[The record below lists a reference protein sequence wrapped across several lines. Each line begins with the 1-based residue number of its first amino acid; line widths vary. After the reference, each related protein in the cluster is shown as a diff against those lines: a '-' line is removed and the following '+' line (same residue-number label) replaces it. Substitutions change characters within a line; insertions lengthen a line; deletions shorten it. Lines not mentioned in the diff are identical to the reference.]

1 MTTLILWLMKKT
13 GIGKFFSS
21 LIVYAAI
28 IGAIALGFWIWLDR
42 HDTALLKDYV
52 KQVELDTAKAKLAET
67 ERQLAAGRAAAEEY
81 AQRLAEAEAKERAD
95 DAETEKRIADYE
107 KQLAAKGRS
116 CRLNGDD
123 LKFLRH
129 S

>member
-1 MTTLILWLMKKT
+1 MMALIELAIGTKLGRIVTGALAVVLAVIGFRVWL
-13 GIGKFFSS
+13 
-21 LIVYAAI
+21 AAHD
-28 IGAIALGFWIWLDR
+28 ASTRHEALAG
-42 HDTALLKDYV
+42 YV
-52 KQVELDTAKAKLAET
+52 KQVELDATKAKLAET
-67 ERQLAAGRAAAEEY
+67 ERQLEAGRLAAEEY
-81 AQRLAEAEAKERAD
+81 AKRLAEAEAKERAD

-116 CRLNGDD
+116 CRLNSDD

>member
-1 MTTLILWLMKKT
+1 MMWLLDLAIGTRLGRFVT
-13 GIGKFFSS
+13 GA
-21 LIVYAAI
+21 LTIVLAI
-28 IGAIALGFWIWLDR
+28 IGFRFWLTAHDASTRHGALAG
-42 HDTALLKDYV
+42 YV

-95 DAETEKRIADYE
+95 DAETERRTADYE